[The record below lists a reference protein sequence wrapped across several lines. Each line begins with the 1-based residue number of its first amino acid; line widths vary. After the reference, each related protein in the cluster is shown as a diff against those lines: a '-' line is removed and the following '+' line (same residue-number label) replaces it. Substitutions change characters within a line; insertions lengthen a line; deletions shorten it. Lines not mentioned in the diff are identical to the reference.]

1 MERLLEKQCVKK
13 CLCAVLLQY
22 AIADLDQL
30 VLVVTE
36 MLVSEGLSF
45 TAPLVRELIL
55 EINLEH
61 PVHPE

>member
-1 MERLLEKQCVKK
+1 MK
-13 CLCAVLLQY
+13 CLSALLLQY